1 LRDGFIVFLLRLFEF
16 ALFIGEALGPELLD
30 LRFDPFEFVFFE
42 RFGEVSRGFA
52 EDDDVRVL
60 YEPSIY

>member
-1 LRDGFIVFLLRLFEF
+1 LFEF
-16 ALFIGEALGPELLD
+16 ALFIGEALGTEFRD
-30 LRFDPFEFVFFE
+30 LCFDAFEFVFFE
-42 RFGEVSRGFA
+42 CFGEVGRGFA